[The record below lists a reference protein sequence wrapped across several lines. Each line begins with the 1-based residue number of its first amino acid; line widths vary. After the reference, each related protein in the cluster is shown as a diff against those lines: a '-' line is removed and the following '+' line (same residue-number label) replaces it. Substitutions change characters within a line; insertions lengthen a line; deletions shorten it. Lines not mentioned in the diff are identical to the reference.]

1 MTTLNIKMHYR
12 LQSKIIQINLIK
24 VVFYNNKII
33 PILQIFHLISY
44 KININW
50 KTKLLAHL
58 SIKFLSKI
66 KLINKP

>member
-1 MTTLNIKMHYR
+1 MTTLNIKMQYR

-24 VVFYNNKII
+24 VVFCNSKII

-50 KTKLLAHL
+50 KIKLLART
-58 SIKFLSKI
+58 SIKF
-66 KLINKP
+66 